1 MDLQS
6 TYVKICKSESNR
18 DVNKGILRVTVTQC
32 KKPTKEK
39 TRNSRRQRPSSV
51 EIYRTATKFVSGR
64 IMKHGLKASGE
75 DVSSGTTQ
83 EDIAHRNGNK
93 WVAILTLEKVLW
105 FYIQQVAQLDSSF
118 GEERRVPSIK

>member
-1 MDLQS
+1 
-6 TYVKICKSESNR
+6 
-18 DVNKGILRVTVTQC
+18 
-32 KKPTKEK
+32 
-39 TRNSRRQRPSSV
+39 
-51 EIYRTATKFVSGR
+51 
-64 IMKHGLKASGE
+64 MKHGLKASGE